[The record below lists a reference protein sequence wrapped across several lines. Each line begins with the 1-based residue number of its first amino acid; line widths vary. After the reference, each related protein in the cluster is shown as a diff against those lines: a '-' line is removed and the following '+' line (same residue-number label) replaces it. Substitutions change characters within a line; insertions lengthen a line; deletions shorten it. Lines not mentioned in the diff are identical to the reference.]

1 MTKSHVYP
9 RRVDQPHPYAIL
21 LHFNRP
27 LRNCYFL
34 IRPYSAPHSKIQQDI
49 SRCLI
54 RAARIGRGLVQNWL
68 TDRYMGGFEYPS
80 GTKHRGL
87 GRGDYWIEAHSE
99 CMCGGSYFSDYLG
112 CQQCLQLH
120 GARSERDNA
129 HWASVLAVASS
140 ALCTGTPTASFP
152 KIFESAGAAV
162 FGPTTGATVSS
173 DAKSGETAVS
183 LYFTAKGAQGPGPIT
198 GSATGATATDRATVT
213 PEETGSPTTGEAS
226 KTASGGG
233 SGSETDAA
241 NTEAGDSAATA
252 SSSTPTGNVAA
263 PTGVACA
270 KGLLMAMAG
279 GALVAAL

>member
-1 MTKSHVYP
+1 MRTTTLASAALLAA
-9 RRVDQPHPYAIL
+9 HPIL
-21 LHFNRP
+21 
-27 LRNCYFL
+27 
-34 IRPYSAPHSKIQQDI
+34 A
-49 SRCLI
+49 SRSNPV
-54 RAARIGRGLVQNWL
+54 AARADSSEDAYIQKVCNPPAPK
-68 TDRYMGGFEYPS
+68 DGFAS
-80 GTKHRGL
+80 GQVPPCISIDSIAKACQPAGTSPAAL
-87 GRGDYWIEAHSE
+87 EAHAQ

-112 CQQCLQLH
+112 CQQCLVYH

-173 DAKSGETAVS
+173 DAKSGETAIS
-183 LYFTAKGAQGPGPIT
+183 LYFTAKGSQGPGPIT
-198 GSATGATATDRATVT
+198 GSAAGATGTASAT
-213 PEETGSPTTGEAS
+213 PEETGSPTTGGAS
-226 KTASGGG
+226 KTTSGGG
-233 SGSETDAA
+233 SGSETEAA
-241 NTEAGDSAATA
+241 NTEASGSAATA

-263 PTGVACA
+263 PTGVAGA